1 MALTPARARLDAC
14 LTRISNPSGEGQRA
28 FTRLYPEEARIAA
41 AAADARA
48 KFGRTLGPLDGR
60 IVSMLEGGYN
70 LPALAR
76 SVELHVRA
84 LIGID

>member
-1 MALTPARARLDAC
+1 MFISAGFDAHRDDDMSQLGWVDADYGWVTQRLVELA
-14 LTRISNPSGEGQRA
+14 
-28 FTRLYPEEARIAA
+28 EETA
-41 AAADARA
+41 
-48 KFGRTLGPLDGR
+48 DGR